1 MIFAF
6 PLTAQGR
13 LGPGTRREE
22 GSAEAAEGAEEPTE
36 GAGEEGHSHPGR
48 RPGAGDARGGHDGPG
63 LHGPPVKPA
72 SLCPA
77 VRCFPG
83 RVKLLKCKIRL
94 RCNLQDPGYIVLAHF
109 LTGFQL

>member
-22 GSAEAAEGAEEPTE
+22 GSAEAADERGEEGAEEPTE

-48 RPGAGDARGGHDGPG
+48 
-63 LHGPPVKPA
+63 
-72 SLCPA
+72 
-77 VRCFPG
+77 
-83 RVKLLKCKIRL
+83 
-94 RCNLQDPGYIVLAHF
+94 
-109 LTGFQL
+109 